1 MARAFCR
8 PGAARARCN
17 RPTLTTVDPMDS
29 NDRWRGGE
37 GEEGPEPVG
46 IVVADRSHAE
56 GRPHLDFVWG
66 PPEVLPAPS
75 LPFGRWKPGA
85 RAA

>member
-1 MARAFCR
+1 
-8 PGAARARCN
+8 
-17 RPTLTTVDPMDS
+17 MDR
-29 NDRWRGGE
+29 NDRWGGGE
-37 GEEGPEPVG
+37 AEDAPEPVG